1 MSSHA
6 EWENGAYL
14 KSLMCVLSWGNIF
27 TTRRDLDNCD
37 IIVVT
42 SEERLLSF
50 DNMPNNHGA
59 TQWEDKMLVIRV
71 QYEAFLHG
79 S

>member
-1 MSSHA
+1 
-6 EWENGAYL
+6 
-14 KSLMCVLSWGNIF
+14 MCVLTRGDIP
-27 TTRRDLDNCD
+27 TTRRDLNNSD
-37 IIVVT
+37 IVVVT
-42 SEERLLSF
+42 SEESLLSF
-50 DNMPNNHGA
+50 DNMSNDDGA